1 MRRIE
6 CRDRSCALGPW
17 FSSRSRLFSPHPS
30 SVTKSFIQLQ
40 LRRSPPSGFSVH
52 PTFVFVFNP
61 VHPALHNCALPTL
74 ICTTPLLYHF
84 LFFFLSSLSYI
95 HIYYHF
101 HHFHRFHRIHVPTH
115 CCRFVRT
122 LLLCCCFSTC
132 FVPFFLFKL
141 ISPHPPAPLI
151 SLAPHW
157 IYILRLPID
166 SSGIILSVY
175 VCTGIGFVLGYVE
188 ESYVRIFYVL
198 LISICF

>member
-1 MRRIE
+1 VSFWCLSHNGGWCEEIE

-30 SVTKSFIQLQ
+30 SVTKSFLQLQ

-52 PTFVFVFNP
+52 PTFVFVFNL
-61 VHPALHNCALPTL
+61 VH
-74 ICTTPLLYHF
+74 LLYIIEPYPR
-84 LFFFLSSLSYI
+84 LFAPHHTTTLPFPLFFLSSLSYI

-132 FVPFFLFKL
+132 FVPFAASLL
-141 ISPHPPAPLI
+141 NSSHLTPCPSHLPGPPLDI
-151 SLAPHW
+151 H
-157 IYILRLPID
+157 
-166 SSGIILSVY
+166 
-175 VCTGIGFVLGYVE
+175 T
-188 ESYVRIFYVL
+188 
-198 LISICF
+198 